1 MLKTDMSITGVIIVL
16 CLILLWLDVISI
28 LFAIFIIL
36 SWISIILVQFRDF
49 YAQEKGKFK
58 I

>member
-1 MLKTDMSITGVIIVL
+1 MSITGVIIVL

-28 LFAIFIIL
+28 LFAIFIML
-36 SWISIILVQFRDF
+36 SWTSLMLVQFKDF

>member
-16 CLILLWLDVISI
+16 CLTLLWLDVISI

>member
-16 CLILLWLDVISI
+16 CLTLLWFDVLSI

-36 SWISIILVQFRDF
+36 SWISIILVHFRDF